1 MEPTVEVVTSPV
13 TLGEGPHWDSDE
25 QALYFVSIFDCTI
38 NKYVPATGKHTKAK
52 LDGKTTFIIPVEGRK
67 HHFVVG
73 LDRKVVEVQWSGEDD
88 AATLLRTV
96 AVVDEQC
103 PNNRFNDAKADPKGR
118 LFAGTMGHE
127 YEPGKFDI
135 KKGSLYRIDPEGG
148 VHRLVS
154 DVDIS
159 NGLCWDEGGRA
170 FYYADSFEY
179 AIRRY
184 DYDVNTGNISNPGI
198 MFKYSDHGLKGIVDG
213 MSIDTDGNLWVAN
226 FDNHQVIKIDPKAG
240 KILQTIKLPA
250 LQVTS
255 LVWGG
260 KGLDELFPSN
270 EELKLKWLDILGK
283 SNVSVGK
290 RTALCSTHF
299 EEHCFRYGLVNGTR
313 ILRDGSLP
321 TLNLTTYYTKKKAK
335 YSTNEIKPSESQE
348 ECCSHTKRP
357 ITDATSDSWPTLC
370 LTTISVENKPIDTV
384 IKTEPLESGMESN
397 SQTKHPN
404 TDATLDSW
412 PTPCSTENKALDT
425 IIKIEP
431 TDSLM
436 DSSSH
441 AGQSVRDATSNS
453 WPMLCVTTINKENK
467 SIDSVVKIEPT
478 TSELNREENLVN
490 H

>member
-1 MEPTVEVVTSPV
+1 MISQYHLVTLTSLQIEIYKKSISEIMEPTVEVVTSPV

-148 VHRLVS
+148 VHCLVS

-184 DYDVNTGNISNPGI
+184 DYDVNTGNISNPRI
-198 MFKYSDHGLKGIVDG
+198 IFKYSDHGLKGIVDG

-260 KGLDELFPSN
+260 KGLDELYVTTACLHRPPAPCPAPPSGSTFRITGLN
-270 EELKLKWLDILGK
+270 ARGLPSKLVFSDLVHGIR
-283 SNVSVGK
+283 K
-290 RTALCSTHF
+290 RRGQPWH
-299 EEHCFRYGLVNGTR
+299 
-313 ILRDGSLP
+313 
-321 TLNLTTYYTKKKAK
+321 
-335 YSTNEIKPSESQE
+335 NEIEPQ
-348 ECCSHTKRP
+348 
-357 ITDATSDSWPTLC
+357 ITYGQ
-370 LTTISVENKPIDTV
+370 TTEYFD
-384 IKTEPLESGMESN
+384 
-397 SQTKHPN
+397 
-404 TDATLDSW
+404 
-412 PTPCSTENKALDT
+412 
-425 IIKIEP
+425 
-431 TDSLM
+431 
-436 DSSSH
+436 
-441 AGQSVRDATSNS
+441 
-453 WPMLCVTTINKENK
+453 
-467 SIDSVVKIEPT
+467 
-478 TSELNREENLVN
+478 
-490 H
+490 